1 MMEENKTYSADVP
14 LYITNPIFQL
24 VAVLLIIANC
34 TTNKN
39 NTASIGRIMLY
50 MWGLGSKTNLQK
62 LVLLKKAKNIGEI
75 PVISDMQI
83 ITVVRQCANDNLVS
97 VGRDG
102 LYALTSSGAAL
113 LYKLRDTNLYQ
124 EIYSDLN
131 AIGKLPETYLTQLKI
146 NWYAEV

>member
-1 MMEENKTYSADVP
+1 
-14 LYITNPIFQL
+14 
-24 VAVLLIIANC
+24 
-34 TTNKN
+34 
-39 NTASIGRIMLY
+39 

-62 LVLLKKAKNIGEI
+62 LISLKKAKNIDDI
-75 PVISDMQI
+75 PVTSDAQI
-83 ITVVRQCANDNLVS
+83 ITVVRQCVNDNLAS

>member
-1 MMEENKTYSADVP
+1 MEENKTYSADVP

-39 NTASIGRIMLY
+39 NTASISRIMLY

-62 LVLLKKAKNIGEI
+62 LVLLKKAKNIGDI
-75 PVISDMQI
+75 PVTSDMQI